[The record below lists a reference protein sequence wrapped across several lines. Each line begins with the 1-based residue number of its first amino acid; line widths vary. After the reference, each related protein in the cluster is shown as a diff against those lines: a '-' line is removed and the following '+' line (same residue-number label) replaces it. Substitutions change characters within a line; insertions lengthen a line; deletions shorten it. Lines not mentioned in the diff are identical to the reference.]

1 MKPLLSC
8 LFGRLQCKFDCYTTM
23 TIAFMVLA
31 ILCLSFVIEL
41 PEFTKTFP
49 RHDGWR
55 GLETNQAD
63 FAN

>member
-23 TIAFMVLA
+23 TIAFMVL

-49 RHDGWR
+49 GHDGWR

>member
-31 ILCLSFVIEL
+31 ILCLSFVIEMA
-41 PEFTKTFP
+41 EFTTVKP
-49 RHDGWR
+49 LVKVKGI
-55 GLETNQAD
+55 
-63 FAN
+63 